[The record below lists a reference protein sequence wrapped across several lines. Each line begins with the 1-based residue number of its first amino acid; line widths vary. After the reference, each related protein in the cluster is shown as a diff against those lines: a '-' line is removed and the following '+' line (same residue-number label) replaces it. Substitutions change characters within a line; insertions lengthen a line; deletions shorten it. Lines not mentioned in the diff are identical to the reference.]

1 MNESSYLNPADIKN
15 QCDAAIRNLEQ
26 NNQATQLTGWNLD
39 LFIGDS
45 QLESEAFAALK
56 QQMEDYKTVL
66 QTIRMANQCD
76 IEDFQFL
83 KMVVGNQELD
93 GNVILEQKDIAM
105 SAKKSDEEKVERY
118 KKKANSTNSATLRLN
133 YSMKVAHYRVMAEID
148 QRLYDAWQ
156 EKQNMYDGIEGLTAG
171 LFERSAAMR
180 ATVENALHSIRGAFQ
195 NGVYVPD
202 MNASWRSEVYDIY
215 FNSVFTISDNGE
227 FKIDMEEVEKILSKD
242 ARDIT
247 KAEYDVLALAYLMA
261 DDEDLAVFIQCMM
274 KDRKDYDYTWFEQ
287 RGCVAE
293 NHIREDYSEW
303 KIDKEKMKELEKRV
317 VGYAE
322 GTLQLIQK
330 YRTEG
335 DDDGVVA
342 CTLQRNSM
350 LQRMTLLNV
359 IKQIGGFR
367 GAYQAEYPTFT
378 IKEGKNKELV
388 IQFLEER
395 EAEQDMGILPGTY
408 KYYIPFGKSKVTIS
422 RTINGEFIDDEEI
435 DYSEYVFTNHFV
447 NYSFGNEMADFAAD
461 EVKGEIMGSVCEGL
475 SEKVVEKTGNSVL
488 GKFIERIPIAGDIAE
503 FMIDTNL
510 EKEKAEQDVKFI
522 KRQYESSHAADIYD
536 EFDCCVNFVDFD
548 LQENK
553 SHVFYPCVGET
564 TDYKIGKI
572 NECFGED
579 LSTELTREI
588 LLMNPLSVWEFKSD
602 IPADS
607 ELEQV
612 YRDIIGGKR

>member
-1 MNESSYLNPADIKN
+1 MNENSYLNPADIKN

-105 SAKKSDEEKVERY
+105 SAKKSDEEKVEKYR
-118 KKKANSTNSATLRLN
+118 KKANSTNSATLRLN

-180 ATVENALHSIRGAFQ
+180 ATVENALTSIRGAFQ

-247 KAEYDVLALAYLMA
+247 AAEYDVLAMAYLMA

-274 KDRKDYDYTWFEQ
+274 KDRKDYHFEILWDEERDSSEWSVDHEKLEQMINRIEKASLEKLSLLQEIRASGDAIKVLEYEEQ
-287 RGCVAE
+287 RDA
-293 NHIREDYSEW
+293 
-303 KIDKEKMKELEKRV
+303 L
-317 VGYAE
+317 
-322 GTLQLIQK
+322 
-330 YRTEG
+330 
-335 DDDGVVA
+335 
-342 CTLQRNSM
+342 LQR
-350 LQRMTLLNV
+350 LTLLNV
-359 IKQIGGFR
+359 INQCVSFDGE
-367 GAYQAEYPTFT
+367 YQADCPKFT
-378 IKEGKNKELV
+378 IENKEGDLV
-388 IQFLEER
+388 VGFLEKKTPDEFS
-395 EAEQDMGILPGTY
+395 Q
-408 KYYIPFGKSKVTIS
+408 IS
-422 RTINGEFIDDEEI
+422 RLLESTITIHNTENGTDITEKMIDNVRYLFDCRFSQYALE
-435 DYSEYVFTNHFV
+435 DYITDKAEGRIMKNVVDSIPGKGIVAGIGMDLWMGQQQAQKNH
-447 NYSFGNEMADFAAD
+447 
-461 EVKGEIMGSVCEGL
+461 
-475 SEKVVEKTGNSVL
+475 
-488 GKFIERIPIAGDIAE
+488 KFIEEQFDALSAGY
-503 FMIDTNL
+503 
-510 EKEKAEQDVKFI
+510 V
-522 KRQYESSHAADIYD
+522 YSSYD
-536 EFDCCVNFVDFD
+536 CSANFVDYD
-548 LQENK
+548 MEYENEHK
-553 SHVFYPCVGET
+553 IFIYEGKET
-564 TDYKIGKI
+564 REKI
-572 NECFGED
+572 NALNSIQYDNEGIPIPISIQLVELLKEEFPPDGLTMEII
-579 LSTELTREI
+579 LTRPEE
-588 LLMNPLSVWEFKSD
+588 VYKFKKGLTGDMES
-602 IPADS
+602 
-607 ELEQV
+607 L
-612 YRDIIGGKR
+612 YRNIVDYGIEKDE

>member
-1 MNESSYLNPADIKN
+1 
-15 QCDAAIRNLEQ
+15 
-26 NNQATQLTGWNLD
+26 
-39 LFIGDS
+39 
-45 QLESEAFAALK
+45 
-56 QQMEDYKTVL
+56 
-66 QTIRMANQCD
+66 
-76 IEDFQFL
+76 
-83 KMVVGNQELD
+83 
-93 GNVILEQKDIAM
+93 
-105 SAKKSDEEKVERY
+105 
-118 KKKANSTNSATLRLN
+118 
-133 YSMKVAHYRVMAEID
+133 
-148 QRLYDAWQ
+148 
-156 EKQNMYDGIEGLTAG
+156 
-171 LFERSAAMR
+171 
-180 ATVENALHSIRGAFQ
+180 
-195 NGVYVPD
+195 
-202 MNASWRSEVYDIY
+202 
-215 FNSVFTISDNGE
+215 
-227 FKIDMEEVEKILSKD
+227 
-242 ARDIT
+242 
-247 KAEYDVLALAYLMA
+247 
-261 DDEDLAVFIQCMM
+261 
-274 KDRKDYDYTWFEQ
+274 
-287 RGCVAE
+287 
-293 NHIREDYSEW
+293 
-303 KIDKEKMKELEKRV
+303 
-317 VGYAE
+317 
-322 GTLQLIQK
+322 
-330 YRTEG
+330 
-335 DDDGVVA
+335 
-342 CTLQRNSM
+342 
-350 LQRMTLLNV
+350 
-359 IKQIGGFR
+359 
-367 GAYQAEYPTFT
+367 
-378 IKEGKNKELV
+378 
-388 IQFLEER
+388 
-395 EAEQDMGILPGTY
+395 MGILPGTY